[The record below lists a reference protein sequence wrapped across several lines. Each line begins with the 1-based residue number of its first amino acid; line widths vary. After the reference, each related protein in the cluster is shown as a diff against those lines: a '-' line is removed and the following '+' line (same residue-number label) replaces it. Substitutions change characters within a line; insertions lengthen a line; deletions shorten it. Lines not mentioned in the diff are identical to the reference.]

1 MISITLILVIM
12 TSLISYQALNNP
24 QMMQQLSFRPALVKQ
39 NGEYYRF
46 LTSGFVHGSWMHL
59 FINMFVLYQFG
70 EFAEGFF
77 SFLFGTAIGR
87 IVYVAFY
94 LSAII
99 VSSIPTFF
107 RHQDNFYYG
116 AVGASGATSALVFA
130 YILYDPWQWFLFP
143 PLPAL
148 LLGIGYLF
156 YSNYMDKQGTDN
168 IGHNAHFWGA
178 VYGLLFTVAAI
189 LMMRSELFDL
199 ILMRLLEGPGPF
211 GS

>member
-24 QMMQQLSFRPALVKQ
+24 AMMQQLVFRPALVKQ
-39 NGEYYRF
+39 NGEFYRF

-59 FINMFVLYQFG
+59 GINMFVLYQFG
-70 EFAEGFF
+70 EFAESLFV
-77 SFLFGTAIGR
+77 FLYGTAIGR
-87 IVYVAFY
+87 IVYVLFY
-94 LSAII
+94 LSAIV
-99 VSSIPTFF
+99 VSSIPTYF
-107 RHQDNFYYG
+107 RYQDNFSYG

-130 YILYDPWQWFLFP
+130 FILYNPWQWFLFP

-178 VYGLLFTVAAI
+178 IFGLVFTIVSIVA
-189 LMMRSELFDL
+189 MRPEMLDL